1 MRVDGA
7 QQQLPLFTDHPT
19 PVVEEAAEPG
29 CFSRFVVYV
38 EESGDHVLSAL
49 DPNYPMFVLA
59 FCVFYKRH
67 YSERVVPAL
76 QKFKFNHFGHD
87 SVVRHEHEIRKEQ
100 GPFRFQ
106 SRAHRLQFTNEL
118 TGIIEQSNFILIAC
132 AIDKRQLQARQDAP
146 ENAYHVAL
154 GFCMETLQELM
165 LEKRQDGAVTHVAF
179 ECRGKK
185 EDNALELEFRRI
197 CDGANRWGKA
207 LPFSIVL
214 ADKKMNSAGLRV
226 AVGGPSGAA
235 GGLERAAAEPAQ
247 SRIRG
252 AQAHVLLQ
260 WRPKFGGPGFRELG
274 AQGLSGPTKRKA
286 PMRLTEAAAP
296 TGNPQST

>member
-1 MRVDGA
+1 MKDIPTLRADSA
-7 QQQLPLFTDHPT
+7 QQQLPLFTDDPT
-19 PVVEEAAEPG
+19 SVEEEAAEPG
-29 CFSRFVVYV
+29 RFSRFVVYV
-38 EESGDHVLSAL
+38 DESGDHVLTAL

-59 FCVFYKRH
+59 LCVFYKRH

-87 SVVRHEHEIRKEQ
+87 SVVLHEHEIRKEQ

-106 SRAHRLQFTNEL
+106 SRQHRLQFTNEL

-132 AIDKRQLQARQDAP
+132 AIDKRQLQARQDVP

-154 GFCMETLQELM
+154 GFCLETLHELM
-165 LEKRQDGAVTHVAF
+165 LEKRQDGAVTHVVF

-197 CDGANRWGKA
+197 CDGANRWSKD

-214 ADKKMNSAGLRV
+214 ADKKMNSAGLQLADLVARPV
-226 AVGGPSGAA
+226 GLSVLRPDQANRAFDVLKRKFFCSGGREAVGQGFENW
-235 GGLERAAAEPAQ
+235 GLKVYPD
-247 SRIRG
+247 
-252 AQAHVLLQ
+252 
-260 WRPKFGGPGFRELG
+260 
-274 AQGLSGPTKRKA
+274 
-286 PMRLTEAAAP
+286 
-296 TGNPQST
+296 PQSEKPR